1 MVVIMDEF
9 DLLCNFDDFYLSIKD
24 IIIDE
29 ILKYHDI
36 EEQERIKEKFNKA
49 LILFYDEDKE
59 KKLI

>member
-1 MVVIMDEF
+1 MDEF
-9 DLLCNFDDFYLSIKD
+9 DLLGNFDDFYLSIKD

>member
-1 MVVIMDEF
+1 MDEF